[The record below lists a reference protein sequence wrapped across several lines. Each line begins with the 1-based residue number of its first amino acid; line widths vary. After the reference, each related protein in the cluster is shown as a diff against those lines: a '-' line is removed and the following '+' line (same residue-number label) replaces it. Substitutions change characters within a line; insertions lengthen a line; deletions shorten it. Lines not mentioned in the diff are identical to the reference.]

1 MSKTTAETRAVIRE
15 QLAAWRDGVS
25 LPEFGPHI
33 VADLL
38 DDLDAAERRE
48 AALLDIVVL
57 YFCPADTTTC
67 PTRGIDACKHC
78 WREWLD
84 RMVGS

>member
-1 MSKTTAETRAVIRE
+1 MKTTAEVRERLRQRAENSAYPI
-15 QLAAWRDGVS
+15 
-25 LPEFGPHI
+25 I
-33 VADLL
+33 VDTKHVLDLL

>member
-1 MSKTTAETRAVIRE
+1 MKTTAEVRERLRQRAENSAYPI
-15 QLAAWRDGVS
+15 
-25 LPEFGPHI
+25 I
-33 VADLL
+33 VDTKHVLDLL

-84 RMVGS
+84 RTVGS